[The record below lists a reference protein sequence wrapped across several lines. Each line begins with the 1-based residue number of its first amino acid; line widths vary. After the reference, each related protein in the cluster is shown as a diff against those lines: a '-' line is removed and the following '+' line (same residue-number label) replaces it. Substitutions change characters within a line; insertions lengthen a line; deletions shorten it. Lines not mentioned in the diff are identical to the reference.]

1 MIAEMRLR
9 HPELPVA
16 VTPELGAKIKPD
28 KHIVNVEKLEV
39 LDVLECG
46 WFTNMVILIFG
57 FAFVLIGSC
66 LYNFPASPVNNT
78 NSLDTDQLEQPVALG
93 LIIGQYVILFSLCSL
108 VVIAFASV
116 CLAIRIKGLSS
127 SPSST
132 QWRDSSANWPPPI
145 QRSLWGFLL
154 LFLLIFMVVFD
165 WFIFDGLRARYYRA
179 YLTS

>member
-1 MIAEMRLR
+1 MRLR

-16 VTPELGAKIKPD
+16 VAPELGPRIEPD
-28 KHIVNVEKLEV
+28 KHAVDVEKLEV
-39 LDVLECG
+39 LDVLECD
-46 WFTNMVILIFG
+46 WFSNMVVLIFG

-66 LYNFPASPVNNT
+66 VYNFPAAPVNNI
-78 NSLDTDQLEQPVALG
+78 NSLNTDQLEQPDALG
-93 LIIGQYVILFSLCSL
+93 LIIGQHVILFSLCSI

-127 SPSST
+127 SPSFT
-132 QWRDSSANWPPPI
+132 QWRYSSANWPPLI

-154 LFLLIFMVVFD
+154 LFLIIFMVVLD
-165 WFIFDGLRARYYRA
+165 WFILDGLGARYYRA